1 MVDRFSA
8 VRRATIALAWRPEWP
23 IAVVVAM
30 AWVALAVISASP
42 SHQGVHAAH
51 GVHSATSTPAA
62 IGAAV
67 GGWPLGAWALM
78 SVAMMVPVTLPAVR
92 HVGLNSI
99 RRRRRWAMAVYV
111 ASYLAVWVLFG
122 VLALA
127 FVWALRSTGP
137 GSTGTWST
145 GTWSTGLGD
154 HQLVVGALVIAT
166 GWQLTKWKR
175 RAVVACQRT
184 VPLPPTGW
192 RADYGCAH
200 FGVRQA
206 GRCVISC
213 WPLMLLMAVVGH
225 SSLVIMAALT
235 AGILAERR
243 ASAGKRLIVL
253 LAGALAVA
261 TVGTVL
267 FG

>member
-1 MVDRFSA
+1 MADRSTT
-8 VRRATIALAWRPEWP
+8 VRRAAVALAWRPEWP

-30 AWVALAVISASP
+30 AWVALAVLHASP
-42 SHQGVHAAH
+42 SHHGSHGATPVIGV
-51 GVHSATSTPAA
+51 A
-62 IGAAV
+62 IG
-67 GGWPLGAWALM
+67 GWALM

-99 RRRRRWAMAVYV
+99 RRRRRWAMAVYA
-111 ASYLAVWVLFG
+111 ASYVAVWVMFG

-127 FVWALRSTGP
+127 LVWALRSTGA
-137 GSTGTWST
+137 
-145 GTWSTGLGD
+145 WSTGLDD

-166 GWQLTKWKR
+166 IWQLTKWKR

-225 SSLVIMAALT
+225 SDVIVMAALT
-235 AGILAERR
+235 VGIVAERR
-243 ASAGKRLIVL
+243 ASARWRLTVL
-253 LAGALAVA
+253 LGGALAVA

-267 FG
+267 FS

>member
-1 MVDRFSA
+1 MADRSSA
-8 VRRATIALAWRPEWP
+8 VRRVTIALAWRPEWLV
-23 IAVVVAM
+23 AVVVAM
-30 AWVALAVISASP
+30 AWVALAAIPASP
-42 SHQGVHAAH
+42 SHQGAH
-51 GVHSATSTPAA
+51 GLHSETSAPAA
-62 IGAAV
+62 IGVAI
-67 GGWPLGAWALM
+67 GGWALM

-99 RRRRRWAMAVYV
+99 RRRRRWAMGVYV
-111 ASYLAVWVLFG
+111 ASYVAVWVLFG
-122 VLALA
+122 VLALGL
-127 FVWALRSTGP
+127 VWALRSTGA
-137 GSTGTWST
+137 WST
-145 GTWSTGLGD
+145 DLGD
-154 HQLVVGALVIAT
+154 RQLVVGALVIAT
-166 GWQLTKWKR
+166 GWQLTTWKR

-225 SSLVIMAALT
+225 GNLVVMAALT
-235 AGILAERR
+235 AGIVAERR
-243 ASAGKRLIVL
+243 APAGKRRIAL
-253 LAGALAVA
+253 LGGALAVA
-261 TVGTVL
+261 TVWAVL

>member
-1 MVDRFSA
+1 VTGRPSA
-8 VRRATIALAWRPEWP
+8 GRQATIALAWRPEWP
-23 IAVVVAM
+23 LVVVVAM
-30 AWVALAVISASP
+30 AWVALAVIHAS
-42 SHQGVHAAH
+42 SSDQGGH
-51 GVHSATSTPAA
+51 GLHSAMSIPVGVA
-62 IGAAV
+62 IG
-67 GGWPLGAWALM
+67 GGALGGWALM

-111 ASYLAVWVLFG
+111 ASYVAVWVLFG

-127 FVWALRSTGP
+127 LLWALRSTGP
-137 GSTGTWST
+137 
-145 GTWSTGLGD
+145 D
-154 HQLVVGALVIAT
+154 ERQLVVGALVIAT
-166 GWQLTKWKR
+166 LWQLTAWKR
-175 RAVVACQRT
+175 RAVLACQRT

-225 SSLVIMAALT
+225 SNLIVMAALT
-235 AGILAERR
+235 AGIVAERR
-243 ASAGKRLIVL
+243 ASVGRRLIAL
-253 LAGALAVA
+253 LGGALAVA
-261 TVGTVL
+261 TVWTVL

>member
-1 MVDRFSA
+1 M
-8 VRRATIALAWRPEWP
+8 RRATIALAWRPEWP
-23 IAVVVAM
+23 LAVVVAM
-30 AWVALAVISASP
+30 AWVALAVIPSSTSHHGSHSAASAS
-42 SHQGVHAAH
+42 AM
-51 GVHSATSTPAA
+51 
-62 IGAAV
+62 IG
-67 GGWPLGAWALM
+67 GWALM

-99 RRRRRWAMAVYV
+99 RRRRCWAMAVYV
-111 ASYLAVWVLFG
+111 ASYLAVWVMFG
-122 VLALA
+122 ALALA
-127 FVWALRSTGP
+127 LVPALR
-137 GSTGTWST
+137 
-145 GTWSTGLGD
+145 STGLGD
-154 HQLVVGALVIAT
+154 HQLVVGALAVAT
-166 GWQLTKWKR
+166 MWQLTRWKR

-225 SSLVIMAALT
+225 TNLVVMAALT
-235 AGILAERR
+235 VGIVAERR
-243 ASAGKRLIVL
+243 ISAERRPLAL

-267 FG
+267 LG

>member
-1 MVDRFSA
+1 MAAQPSA
-8 VRRATIALAWRPEWP
+8 IRRATIALAWRPEWP
-23 IAVVVAM
+23 IVVIVAL
-30 AWVALAVISASP
+30 AWVALAVTHTSS
-42 SHQGVHAAH
+42 SHQGAHAAH
-51 GVHSATSTPAA
+51 GSNTSALAVIGAA
-62 IGAAV
+62 IG
-67 GGWPLGAWALM
+67 GWTLM

-99 RRRRRWAMAVYV
+99 RRRRWWAMAVYV
-111 ASYLAVWVLFG
+111 ASYLAVWVVFG
-122 VLALA
+122 VVALGL
-127 FVWALRSTGP
+127 VWALSSTGP
-137 GSTGTWST
+137 WSTDPWST
-145 GTWSTGLGD
+145 GPWSTGPWSTGLDD
-154 HQLVVGALVIAT
+154 HQLVVGALAIAT

-200 FGVRQA
+200 FGARQA

-213 WPLMLLMAVVGH
+213 WSLMLLMAVVGH
-225 SSLVIMAALT
+225 GNLVIMAALT
-235 AGILAERR
+235 AGIVAERR
-243 ASAGKRLIVL
+243 AWAGKRLIVL
-253 LAGALAVA
+253 LGGALAVA

>member
-1 MVDRFSA
+1 MVDRSFA

-23 IAVVVAM
+23 IAVIVVM
-30 AWVALAVISASP
+30 AWAALAVVHASSSP
-42 SHQGVHAAH
+42 QGVHAAH
-51 GVHSATSTPAA
+51 GVHSETSALAA
-62 IGAAV
+62 IGVAI
-67 GGWPLGAWALM
+67 GGWALM

-111 ASYLAVWVLFG
+111 ASYVAVWVLFG
-122 VLALA
+122 VLALVL
-127 FVWALRSTGP
+127 VWALRSIGA
-137 GSTGTWST
+137 
-145 GTWSTGLGD
+145 WSTGLGD
-154 HQLVVGALVIAT
+154 HQLLVGALAVAT

-192 RADYGCAH
+192 RADYGCAR

-225 SSLVIMAALT
+225 SSLIVMAALT
-235 AGILAERR
+235 VGIVAERR
-243 ASAGKRLIVL
+243 ASAGRRLTAL

-261 TVGTVL
+261 TVWTVL